1 MKIIRNNIIPF
12 SGYRAMNLFGVLFVR
27 GNARIDDITLNH
39 EKIHTAQIA
48 EVMIAS
54 VPFALLLWLFTN
66 VWLGLLLFIASYYL
80 WYVIEWLIRLPKG
93 NAYRNISFEREAYD
107 NQYDLNY
114 LKSRKRFAFLK
125 YIKIKNKNM

>member
-12 SGYRAMNLFGVLFVR
+12 SGYKAMNLFGVLFVR

-39 EKIHTAQIA
+39 EKIHTAQIK
-48 EVMIAS
+48 E
-54 VPFALLLWLFTN
+54 LWYVF
-66 VWLGLLLFIASYYL
+66 FYL
-80 WYVIEWLIRLPKG
+80 WYVTEWLIRLFMKG

-114 LKSRKRFAFLK
+114 LKSRKRFDFTK
-125 YIKIKNKNM
+125 YIKA